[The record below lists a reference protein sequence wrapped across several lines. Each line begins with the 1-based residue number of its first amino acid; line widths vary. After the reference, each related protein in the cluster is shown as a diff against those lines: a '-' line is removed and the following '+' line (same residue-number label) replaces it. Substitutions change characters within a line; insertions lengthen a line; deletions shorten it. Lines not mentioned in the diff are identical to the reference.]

1 MKRASYFLLPL
12 VALFLSA
19 CGKVAGPDARE
30 RELSYLRCVIA
41 TDNWIYLDDLTITT
55 QDM

>member
-1 MKRASYFLLPL
+1 MHNNFQHFLKLGMDRHP
-12 VALFLSA
+12 
-19 CGKVAGPDARE
+19 E
-30 RELSYLRCVIA
+30 IA